1 MTTSSPIKPELLD
14 QLLANYTE
22 PEDLTGQVGL
32 FKQLKKALIERALG
46 AELCCTGSP
55 LGAHQPKEADANA
68 LERGQLRMDP
78 ERGKAEAVTLTV
90 TEFLILKASAIR
102 PRGGQEP
109 QRSHGCGP
117 RRSNLC

>member
-1 MTTSSPIKPELLD
+1 VIFLTSKHEEIDELFGLKMGAD
-14 QLLANYTE
+14 DFNRNY
-22 PEDLTGQVGL
+22 
-32 FKQLKKALIERALG
+32 FRRARWSS
-46 AELCCTGSP
+46 ASRWCCTGSP
-55 LGAHQPKEADANA
+55 PGAHQPKEADARA

-78 ERGKAEAVTLTV
+78 ERHMCTWKAEAVTLTV
-90 TEFLILKASAIR
+90 TEFLILKALAIR